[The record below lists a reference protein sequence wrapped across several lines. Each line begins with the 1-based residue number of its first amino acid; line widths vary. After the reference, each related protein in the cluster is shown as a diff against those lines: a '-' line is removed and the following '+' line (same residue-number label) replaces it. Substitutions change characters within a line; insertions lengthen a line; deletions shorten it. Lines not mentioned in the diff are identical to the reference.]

1 MNVIRWGNRKGAS
14 SASWVGL
21 FRPLA
26 AVLVLG
32 LAAGA
37 CAGDDAGG
45 AAGPK
50 ATFSRAGGSSLQFED
65 PVASVSDLMP
75 PTGENDKWV
84 IAGSVFD
91 PKTSTSVATTWVSA
105 DGSGWERRDVTPGDD
120 DVSEAFADMTRTAD
134 GRVAVGWV
142 GDGRA
147 SDAAV
152 WRQGSD
158 GWDRLGVGKAMGG
171 DHEQWA
177 FDVTSSDAGILV
189 AGGESVWGEI
199 RPRMWF
205 SEDGEHFEAVD
216 GGPGGAL
223 DRTGQESVREVTAVE
238 GGFVAVGSRT
248 EDNDL
253 NGAVWFSA
261 DGKAW
266 EEVDVPTMAGDGR
279 QALLTVADA
288 EGVVVAGGYSI
299 PPGEEEGNAVVWRS
313 QDGRNWSAASSP
325 LPLNRDSRTSTTILA
340 VRSISVDSEGLL
352 ATGGTQWRPQV
363 WRSVDQGTT
372 WGLLAN
378 PSGRGVFEDGV
389 ALDSAAVVGRTTV
402 ALGLEPSVMR
412 MTSDRWQDVTND
424 AFPDGGIQPFA
435 TSVAE
440 DGDVRLMAG
449 GRYTAP
455 RAGKREQFVGQVWS
469 AGDGG
474 WNAVDSGKLAD
485 GRVMD
490 LAHYAGGFVAVGL
503 EDYGLAA
510 QRNAGDQSPDG
521 LVWTSPDGKEWARI
535 GAKGPSI
542 ADELIEAFA
551 KDDHSAEELARA
563 IATEEV
569 SQPPETIPPAGG
581 PGTRSLEAVAP
592 IGKGYIAVGNSCCQS
607 DPGETVAIL
616 SRDGTTFEEE
626 NTGLGGAGTQRF
638 RDVCV
643 APDDTAIAVGISGS
657 DGHWDAAVR
666 LRTPNK
672 GWSAGEA
679 TDGSFT
685 GPGSQQ
691 TYGCAAGEDGF
702 VVVGSDDA
710 SGDTDARVWASKD
723 GRQWARVESGLF
735 GGSGDQ
741 WASAVS
747 AVPDGGWL
755 IGGTDTAPGDGDIAL
770 WRLDG
775 DEVTR
780 RDQDEPDL
788 SGPGEQSV
796 TSLMVGDDGITIVG
810 DDYGRVGIW
819 QSDTIDR

>member
-1 MNVIRWGNRKGAS
+1 MHVIRWGNRNVAS
-14 SASWVGL
+14 RASWGRRI
-21 FRPLA
+21 RPLA
-26 AVLVLG
+26 GVLALG
-32 LAAGA
+32 LVAGA

-50 ATFSRAGGSSLQFED
+50 ATFSRAGGSSLEFED

-91 PKTSTSVATTWVSA
+91 PETSTSVATTWVSA
-105 DGSGWERRDVTPGDD
+105 DGSGWKRQDVTPGDGG
-120 DVSEAFADMTRTAD
+120 VSEAFADMTRTSD

-142 GDGRA
+142 GDGQA

-158 GWDRLGVGKAMGG
+158 GWKRLDVGDAMGG

-177 FDVTSSDAGILV
+177 FDVTSSDDGILV

-205 SEDGEHFEAVD
+205 SEDGERFESVD
-216 GGPGGAL
+216 GGPGGVF
-223 DRTGQESVREVTAVE
+223 DRTGQESIREVAAVE

-261 DGKAW
+261 DGTAW
-266 EEVDVPTMAGDGR
+266 EEVDVPTMGGEGR
-279 QALLTVADA
+279 QALLTVANA
-288 EGVVVAGGYSI
+288 EGIVVAGGYSV
-299 PPGEEEGNAVVWRS
+299 PPGDEQGNAVVWRS
-313 QDGRNWSAASSP
+313 QDGRNWSAASAP
-325 LPLNRDSRTSTTILA
+325 LPLNDDSRTVTTNLA
-340 VRSISVDSEGLL
+340 VRSITVDSEGLL

-363 WRSVDQGTT
+363 WRSVDQGKRWT
-372 WGLLAN
+372 LLAN
-378 PSGRGVFEDGV
+378 PSGRGLFEDGV
-389 ALDSAAVVGRTTV
+389 ALESAAVVGSTTV
-402 ALGLEPSVMR
+402 ALGLEPSVLR
-412 MTSDRWQDVTND
+412 MTSDRWDDVTND

-455 RAGKREQFVGQVWS
+455 RAAKREQFVGQVWS
-469 AGDGG
+469 AGDDG
-474 WNAVDSGKLAD
+474 WDMVDSGKLAD

-490 LAHYAGGFVAVGL
+490 LTHYDGGFVAVGL

-510 QRNAGDQSPDG
+510 QRNAGDRSPDG
-521 LVWTSPDGKEWARI
+521 LVWTSPDGKEWVRV
-535 GAKGPSI
+535 GATGASI

-551 KDDHSAEELARA
+551 KNDHSAEELARA
-563 IATEEV
+563 IATEEI
-569 SQPPETIPPAGG
+569 SQPPETVAPIGG
-581 PGTRSLEAVAP
+581 RGTRSLEAVAP
-592 IGKGYIAVGNSCCQS
+592 IGKGFIAVGNYCCPN
-607 DPGETVAIL
+607 DPGETIAVL
-616 SRDGTTFEEE
+616 SRDGQTFEEE
-626 NTGLGGAGTQRF
+626 DTGLGGPGTQRF

-643 APDDTAIAVGISGS
+643 APDDKAIAVGISGT
-657 DGHWDAAVR
+657 DGSWDADVR
-666 LRTPNK
+666 LRTPSK

-691 TYGCAAGEDGF
+691 IYGCAASDEGF
-702 VVVGSDDA
+702 LVVGSDDS
-710 SGDTDARVWASKD
+710 SGDADARVWASED
-723 GRQWARVESGLF
+723 GAEWTRVESGLF

-741 WASAVS
+741 WAGAVA

-755 IGGTDTAPGDGDIAL
+755 VGGTDTARGDGDIAL

-775 DEVTR
+775 DDVTR
-780 RDQDEPDL
+780 RDQDEPAL

-796 TSLMVGDDGITIVG
+796 TSLMVDDDGVTIVG

-819 QSDTIDR
+819 QSDVIDR